1 MKLLFLLQWHIHIKN
16 SQYEPVFERDHSF
29 SAFTNLSF
37 VTNISYPPDTHT
49 YMFVS
54 GCKKYCFS
62 ENFANTLNQW
72 SQIIKHKKENINSV
86 KIHFSQNTDTLFY
99 MLPNLPSNFDPI
111 NNLVVFIVVFRKP
124 KSYQKFHITFWSY
137 NFLPKRTDFIDYL
150 ISCKYYI
157 SIPPENIRKPKLF
170 WHFQGV

>member
-1 MKLLFLLQWHIHIKN
+1 MNLCLRGIIHLVRSQTFHLLPTFLTPLIHTPTCLYQDI
-16 SQYEPVFERDHSF
+16 R
-29 SAFTNLSF
+29 
-37 VTNISYPPDTHT
+37 NIFFRKT
-49 YMFVS
+49 
-54 GCKKYCFS
+54 
-62 ENFANTLNQW
+62 FANTLNQW

-124 KSYQKFHITFWSY
+124 KSYQKFHITFRSY

-157 SIPPENIRKPKLF
+157 STPPENIRKPKLF